1 MARPIARVAVVGAG
15 LMGHAIALACAKE
28 RLRVRLT
35 DVNPRVLAE
44 AATKIERVLAG
55 LVKNRV
61 LSGRAAAAASRR
73 IDFSGSLAET
83 VADAELV
90 QESVQEDLAVKKR
103 LFAELDRVCAADT
116 ILATNTSSIRIGE
129 LAAATRRPERVVG
142 AHWFSPPYLMP
153 VMEVVLGRATSRR
166 TARRALEYARRLA
179 KVPVLVKDTPG
190 FVVNRIQMAMLNEAI
205 DLVDR
210 GVATAADVD
219 AAVRIALGSRLSIF
233 GPLCCND
240 LFVSKRTSL
249 NLFAYLHAA
258 TGEDKFRPSGL
269 LRRLVKAG
277 DDGVFSGRGFFRYP
291 GPSAATLARRDQA
304 LALLMRQLAQFERRN
319 PFSGC
324 FQPRRF
330 AR

>member
-1 MARPIARVAVVGAG
+1 MARPIARIAVVGAG
-15 LMGHAIALACAKE
+15 LMGHAVAVACAKE
-28 RLRVRLT
+28 GLRVRLH
-35 DVNPRVLAE
+35 DVDRRVLA
-44 AATKIERVLAG
+44 AAGRKIERVLDT

-61 LSGRAAAAASRR
+61 LSGRRAAAASRR
-73 IDFSGSLAET
+73 IELASGLAEA

-90 QESVQEDLAVKKR
+90 QESVQEDVAVKKR
-103 LFAELDRVCAADT
+103 LFAELDRVCAVDT

-129 LAAATRRPERVVG
+129 LAAATRSPERVVG
-142 AHWFSPPYLMP
+142 AHWFSPAYLLP
-153 VMEVVLGRATSRR
+153 VMEVVLGRATSKR
-166 TARRALEYARRLA
+166 TARRAVDYARRLG
-179 KVPVLVKDTPG
+179 KVPVLVRDTPG

-240 LFVSKRTSL
+240 IFVSKRTSL
-249 NLFAYLHAA
+249 DLFAYLHAA

-291 GPSAATLARRDQA
+291 GSTGATLARRDKA
-304 LALLMRQLAQFERRN
+304 LVLLMRQLARFDRRN

-324 FQPRRF
+324 SQSRRF
-330 AR
+330 TG